1 MNRQE
6 LINKIAVETDFQKNE
21 IEKMLLSMLGIIQE
35 RVKSG
40 EDVTLSDFGSFT
52 PTVRK
57 ARQGF
62 NPHTGKAQKFPEVR
76 LVKFTVGKEFK
87 KKLNGK

>member
-6 LINKIAVETDFQKNE
+6 LINKIAVETDFQKID
-21 IEKMLLSMLGIIQE
+21 IEKMLLAMLEIIQE

-40 EDVTLSDFGSFT
+40 DDVTLSDFGTFA
-52 PTVRK
+52 PAVRK

-62 NPHTGKAQKFPEVR
+62 NPYTGKAQKFPEVK
-76 LVKFTVGKEFK
+76 LVKFTLGKEFK

>member
-6 LINKIAVETDFQKNE
+6 LINKIAVETDFQKND
-21 IEKMLLSMLGIIQE
+21 IERMLLTMLGIIQE
-35 RVKSG
+35 RVKGG
-40 EDVTLSDFGSFT
+40 EDVTLSDFGTFAPS
-52 PTVRK
+52 VRK

-62 NPHTGKAQKFPEVR
+62 NPHTGKKQKFPEVK

-87 KKLNGK
+87 KKLNSK